1 MSLTEKKEALLH
13 IVEDADEKLTGL
25 LIALANE
32 YNDADPDY
40 SKEELDSFNDRR
52 DAFYNSNIEGFSV
65 EEAYDMIRRK
75 NNPCAYL
82 KNISV

>member
-32 YNDADPDY
+32 YNDTDQIY
-40 SKEELDSFNDRR
+40 SKEELDFFNDRKK
-52 DAFYNSNIEGFSV
+52 AFYNNNKEGYSV
-65 EEAYDMIRRK
+65 EEAHDNIRRNY
-75 NNPCAYL
+75 NNG
-82 KNISV
+82 V

>member
-32 YNDADPDY
+32 YNVP
-40 SKEELDSFNDRR
+40 SEE
-52 DAFYNSNIEGFSV
+52 YIQEEIEGFYKS
-65 EEAYDMIRRK
+65 ER
-75 NNPCAYL
+75 
-82 KNISV
+82 